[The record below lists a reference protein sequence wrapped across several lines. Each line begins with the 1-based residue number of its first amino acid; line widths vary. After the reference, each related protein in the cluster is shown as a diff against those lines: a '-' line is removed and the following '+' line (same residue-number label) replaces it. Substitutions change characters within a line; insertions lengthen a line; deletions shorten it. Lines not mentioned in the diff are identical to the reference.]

1 MTLLLAL
8 AALSAP
14 VHAACGDGVLDS
26 DEGCDDGDTSSGDGC
41 SATCQVEVGWTC
53 QPANLESTYVEV
65 LYDEAEFRA
74 GFHEEPVWT
83 LDASGL
89 QVTQQ
94 RNAKASLYGTGL
106 AMNAQSVELIV
117 RASEEDDDVWG
128 FAIGY
133 APGDRDA
140 ASPDWLLL
148 DWNRSDRR
156 SRDCSAPAGLA
167 VSHVTGPI
175 ESLDDL
181 WCHRGP
187 VQELDRGNTVG
198 LRGWPVDEDIRLRL
212 DYSRTR
218 LRVSLD
224 GRQELEVRGRFPEGE
239 LALYALSQRDLSF
252 KLVSPSVVSAC
263 AGLDSDDDFL
273 SDPLE
278 VRLGLDPNAVDSDG
292 DGVADAQELG
302 RAEAPPDTDR
312 DGLINALD
320 ADDEGD
326 GVPTRAESRDGD
338 ALPENDDSD
347 RDGIPDYLDGDDDG
361 DGVPTAEEA
370 YGGGSPL
377 KQDSDGD
384 GVPDF
389 VDVDD
394 DGDGLPTALELRDR
408 LGALRDSDGDG
419 LPDYRDADDDGD
431 GVPTRV
437 ESWDGDSDPRNDDSD
452 RDGIPDYLDGDD
464 DGDGVPTAEETL
476 DSQGTRDSDGD
487 GRPDHIDVEQGA
499 AAPPSEAPE
508 EANSDAE
515 VADAQPDSLSAALD
529 GGAEL
534 IGAVDES
541 LGVGK
546 AVGETRS
553 RCGCSA
559 PPAPGELLGLL
570 PLALL
575 LFSRRRTLDARA
587 TTCDSLTQFQ
597 SPRSPR

>member
-361 DGVPTAEEA
+361 DGVPTAEE
-370 YGGGSPL
+370 
-377 KQDSDGD
+377 
-384 GVPDF
+384 
-389 VDVDD
+389 
-394 DGDGLPTALELRDR
+394 
-408 LGALRDSDGDG
+408 
-419 LPDYRDADDDGD
+419 
-431 GVPTRV
+431 
-437 ESWDGDSDPRNDDSD
+437 
-452 RDGIPDYLDGDD
+452 
-464 DGDGVPTAEETL
+464 TL